1 MPELDARKRAQLPD
15 SAFAYVD
22 SAGRRRLPIND
33 EAHVRNALAR
43 FNRTRF
49 ESDAARER
57 ARRRILRAARRYGIV
72 PIGFFDSQ
80 LRMEVE
86 RRRRRTSG
94 DAPAT
99 PAEQLPR
106 GTVTFLLSDIEGSTG
121 LLAALGD
128 AYATSLAEVRA
139 AHRVAVAAAGGA
151 EVDARADEF
160 FAAFADSGAALRAAV
175 EVQRALA
182 QRTWPEGGEM
192 RVRIGLHTGSP
203 KVNES
208 GYLGVDVSAA
218 ARVCSAG
225 NGGQILV
232 SAATEQALDAAA
244 MPDGVELRPLGAYR
258 LPGLPEPLELWSVAV
273 PGLRED
279 DRAPRAERAA

>member
-1 MPELDARKRAQLPD
+1 MPELNARKRAQLPD
-15 SAFAYVD
+15 SAFADVD
-22 SAGRRRLPIND
+22 SHGRRRLPIND

-86 RRRRRTSG
+86 RRRRTSG

-121 LLAALGD
+121 LLASLGD

-139 AHRVAVAAAGGA
+139 AHRVAVAAAGGV

-160 FAAFADSGAALRAAV
+160 FAAFADAGAALRAAV
-175 EVQRALA
+175 DIQRSLA
-182 QRTWPEGGEM
+182 QRTWPEAGVM

-218 ARVCSAG
+218 ARVCSSG
-225 NGGQILV
+225 NGGQILA
-232 SAATEQALDAAA
+232 SAVTERALDAGAI
-244 MPDGVELRPLGAYR
+244 PDVVQLRPLGAYR
-258 LPGLPEPLELWSVAV
+258 LPGLPEPMELWSVTAPGV
-273 PGLRED
+273 PGD
-279 DRAPRAERAA
+279 DRPPRAQRAA